1 MIQENN
7 LQVILNNTSKI
18 TFKDDMFVTS
28 PTFLTLTRNTNKFDD
43 KNIQNY
49 MQMSNEYEV

>member
-1 MIQENN
+1 
-7 LQVILNNTSKI
+7 
-18 TFKDDMFVTS
+18 MFVTS

-49 MQMSNEYEV
+49 KQMSNEYEV